1 METRLK
7 DSPHAAKTDP
17 TTRGEAPWVDC
28 HAHVYTLAMPLAAGA
43 WHKPEH
49 EAPVEAFIATLD
61 AHGVDRAVLAAAS
74 IHGTFNDYAIEA
86 CRRDPRLRTTVIID
100 PDTDRPTL
108 QQMARDGVVGVR
120 LQWRNRQDLPDL
132 RSPVFRQM
140 LGHIADLD
148 WHVQLHDDSVRLPAH
163 LDALEASG
171 VKIVV
176 DHFGRPDPVLGTA
189 CPGFQRLLRSLET
202 GRTWVKLSAGFRL
215 ASSELAAQCAQELLK
230 HGGPQRLLWGSDWP
244 FTAFE
249 ATARYG
255 DALDSLA
262 RWVPDPLARRQIA
275 SQTPLELYFQ

>member
-7 DSPHAAKTDP
+7 DSPHAAATDP
-17 TTRGEAPWVDC
+17 TAKGDTPWVDC
-28 HAHVYTLAMPLAAGA
+28 HAHVYTLSMPLAAGA
-43 WHKPEH
+43 WHKPAH
-49 EAPVEAFIATLD
+49 EAPVEDFIAALD
-61 AHGVDRAVLAAAS
+61 AHGVERAVLAAAS

-86 CRRDPRLRTTVIID
+86 CRRYPRLRTTVIID
-100 PDTDRPTL
+100 PGTDETNL

-120 LQWRNRQDLPDL
+120 LQWRNRQDIADL
-132 RSPVFRQM
+132 RSPAYRRLLARIAG
-140 LGHIADLD
+140 LG
-148 WHVQLHDDSVRLPAH
+148 WHVQLHDDSARLPAH

-176 DHFGRPDPVLGTA
+176 DHFGRPDPVLGAA
-189 CPGFQRLLRSLET
+189 CPGFQRLLRSFDT

-215 ASSELAAQCAQELLK
+215 ASAQLAVQCARELLK

-262 RWVPDPLARRQIA
+262 RWVPDPAARRQIA